1 LQSDDVACPSAEK
14 SSKYRCAYNREQE
27 ENEPGIDDSK
37 LQSLHG
43 LARFHRSSGGSS
55 EVIVGD
61 MDRGQKVNA
70 DEYSRT

>member
-1 LQSDDVACPSAEK
+1 LQSDDVASPSAEK
-14 SSKYRCAYNREQE
+14 SSKYRCAYDREQK
-27 ENEPGIDDSK
+27 ENEPSIDDPK

-43 LARFHRSSGGSS
+43 LARFYRSSGGSS
-55 EVIVGD
+55 EVIMGD